1 MPKKIVSAQKSEKIC
16 TTPPKSFFPKGL
28 LTLYGSVLHSLTN
41 PGVQTWRFLGLRE
54 IETMAEPPKDVT
66 RWLAA
71 ARGGSLEALGQVL
84 EACRDYLLGIAGR
97 RLGADLRSKGGA
109 SDLVQQTFLDA
120 QCQFERFRGESEK
133 ELLAWLRQILLHNL
147 AHFQRRYRATGKRDL
162 GREAPLAGAASSA
175 DGGTDLATQTPSP
188 SEQIAAREE
197 AEALRQALERLS
209 EEHRQVLALR
219 HQEQLTFEEIG
230 RRLGRSVSGAR
241 ALWLRAVERLNDELG
256 KSP

>member
-1 MPKKIVSAQKSEKIC
+1 
-16 TTPPKSFFPKGL
+16 
-28 LTLYGSVLHSLTN
+28 
-41 PGVQTWRFLGLRE
+41 
-54 IETMAEPPKDVT
+54 MAEPPKEVS

-71 ARGGSLEALGQVL
+71 ARGGSSEALGQVL
-84 EACRDYLLGIAGR
+84 DSCRGYLLRIASR
-97 RLGADLRSKGGA
+97 RLGADLRSKGGT

-120 QCQFERFRGESEK
+120 QRHFERFQGESEK

-162 GREAPLAGAASSA
+162 GHEIPLTGEASST
-175 DGGTDLATQTPSP
+175 DGGVDVATETPSP

-197 AEALRQALERLS
+197 AEAVQKALERLS
-209 EEHRQVLALR
+209 EEHRHVLALR

-230 RRLGRSVSGAR
+230 RRLGRSTSGAR
-241 ALWLRAVERLNDELG
+241 ALWLRAVERLNEELG

>member
-1 MPKKIVSAQKSEKIC
+1 MAK
-16 TTPPKSFFPKGL
+16 PPK
-28 LTLYGSVLHSLTN
+28 
-41 PGVQTWRFLGLRE
+41 E
-54 IETMAEPPKDVT
+54 VT

-84 EACRDYLLGIAGR
+84 EACRSYLLGIAGR
-97 RLGADLRSKGGA
+97 RLGVELRSKGGA

-120 QCQFERFRGESEK
+120 QRQFERFQGGSEK

-162 GREAPLAGAASSA
+162 SREAPLAGEASST
-175 DGGTDLATQTPSP
+175 DGGAVPVAQTPTP
-188 SEQIAAREE
+188 SEQMVAREE
-197 AEALRQALERLS
+197 AEAVQQALERLP

-230 RRLGRSVSGAR
+230 QRLGRSTSGAR
-241 ALWLRAVERLNDELG
+241 ALWLRAVELLNDELG

>member
-1 MPKKIVSAQKSEKIC
+1 MAK
-16 TTPPKSFFPKGL
+16 PPK
-28 LTLYGSVLHSLTN
+28 
-41 PGVQTWRFLGLRE
+41 E
-54 IETMAEPPKDVT
+54 VT

-84 EACRDYLLGIAGR
+84 EACRGYLLRIAGR
-97 RLGADLRSKGGA
+97 RLSAALRSKGGA

-147 AHFQRRYRATGKRDL
+147 AHFQRRYRATRKRDL
-162 GREAPLAGAASSA
+162 EHEVPLTSAASST
-175 DGGTDLATQTPSP
+175 DGGADLATQTPSP
-188 SEQIAAREE
+188 SEQITAREE
-197 AEALRQALERLS
+197 AEAVQEALKRLS

-230 RRLGRSVSGAR
+230 RRLGRSTSGAR

>member
-1 MPKKIVSAQKSEKIC
+1 MAK
-16 TTPPKSFFPKGL
+16 PPKE
-28 LTLYGSVLHSLTN
+28 V
-41 PGVQTWRFLGLRE
+41 V
-54 IETMAEPPKDVT
+54 
-66 RWLAA
+66 RWLAS

-84 EACRDYLLGIAGR
+84 DACRGYLLRIAGR
-97 RLGADLRSKGGA
+97 RLSAELRSKGGA

-120 QCQFERFRGESEK
+120 QRQFERFQGESEK

-162 GREAPLAGAASSA
+162 DREVPLTDQASST
-175 DGGTDLATQTPSP
+175 DGGADLATQTPSP
-188 SEQIAAREE
+188 SEHAIAHEE
-197 AEALRQALERLS
+197 AEAVQRALERLP
-209 EEHRQVLALR
+209 EEYRQVLALR

-230 RRLGRSVSGAR
+230 KRLGRSTSGAR

>member
-1 MPKKIVSAQKSEKIC
+1 MAK
-16 TTPPKSFFPKGL
+16 PPK
-28 LTLYGSVLHSLTN
+28 
-41 PGVQTWRFLGLRE
+41 E
-54 IETMAEPPKDVT
+54 VT
-66 RWLAA
+66 RWLVD

-84 EACRDYLLGIAGR
+84 EACRGYLLGIAGR
-97 RLGADLRSKGGA
+97 RLNAELRSKGGA

-147 AHFQRRYRATGKRDL
+147 AHFQRRYQATGKRDL
-162 GREAPLAGAASSA
+162 GREASLAGEASST
-175 DGGTDLATQTPSP
+175 DGGVDLATQTPSP
-188 SEQIAAREE
+188 SEQIVAREQ
-197 AEALRQALERLS
+197 AEAVQQAVERLP
-209 EEHRQVLALR
+209 EDYRQVLALR

-230 RRLGRSVSGAR
+230 QRLGRSISGAR

>member
-1 MPKKIVSAQKSEKIC
+1 MTK
-16 TTPPKSFFPKGL
+16 PPKE
-28 LTLYGSVLHSLTN
+28 V
-41 PGVQTWRFLGLRE
+41 VC
-54 IETMAEPPKDVT
+54 
-66 RWLAA
+66 WLAA

-84 EACRDYLLGIAGR
+84 EACRGYLLGIANR
-97 RLGADLRSKGGA
+97 RLSAELRSKGGA

-120 QCQFERFRGESEK
+120 HRQFERFQGASEK

-162 GREAPLAGAASSA
+162 GREAPLSSGASST
-175 DGGTDLATQTPSP
+175 DGGADLATQTPSP
-188 SEQIAAREE
+188 SEQMVAREE
-197 AEALRQALERLS
+197 AEAMQRALERLP

-230 RRLGRSVSGAR
+230 QRLGRSTSGAR